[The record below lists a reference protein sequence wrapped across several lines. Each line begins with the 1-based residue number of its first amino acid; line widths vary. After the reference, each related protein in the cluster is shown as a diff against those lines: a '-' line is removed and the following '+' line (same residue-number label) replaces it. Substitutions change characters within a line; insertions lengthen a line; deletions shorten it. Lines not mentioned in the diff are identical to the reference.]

1 MTGYVG
7 TAGSTQLN
15 NGMPRPVFVEKG
27 SSYAPDINMNNF
39 AGASASAAG
48 SVKRKRSSVR
58 TARRVNERNDKRF
71 MLLLAVMIVAG
82 LFVMIGMRCYGATIQ
97 HANNELEEKNS
108 YIQAE
113 IDSLQSQIIEKT
125 KVTTIESLATEQYG
139 MIYPTS
145 DNCIR
150 FSADDEEKENL
161 AATIRSEAYN

>member
-1 MTGYVG
+1 MTGHVG
-7 TAGSTQLN
+7 TVGSTQLN
-15 NGMPRPVFVEKG
+15 NRMPRPVFVEKG
-27 SSYAPDINMNNF
+27 SSYAPDMNMNIS
-39 AGASASAAG
+39 AGAAAADRG
-48 SVKRKRSSVR
+48 YAKRKRSKVR
-58 TARRVNERNDKRF
+58 TVRRVKERNDKRF
-71 MLLLAVMIVAG
+71 MLLLAAMIVAG

-113 IDSLQSQIIEKT
+113 IDSLQSQIVEKT

-139 MIYPTS
+139 MIYPTA